1 MGVSLQLCTPVGSV
15 PSQTNY
21 YINMNKFLAVFC
33 LAAAANAAPKADA
46 DPYLLYGGY
55 NGLGYAGYGGLYG
68 GYLGAYHAA
77 PVVAA
82 GIASVSPSASVNIA
96 GLALPATPAI
106 AGGYA
111 AAGRYV
117 ANSAGVVH
125 VAKREAEDEADAEAD
140 PYLLY
145 SGLGHLGYAGYG
157 YAGVP
162 YAGYTGLGYNYGLG
176 YAHYAGQAS
185 VSPSGSVNI
194 AGLAPAV
201 VGGYAAAGRYCAN
214 SAGVVHCA

>member
-55 NGLGYAGYGGLYG
+55 NGLGYLGY
-68 GYLGAYHAA
+68 AAA
-77 PVVAA
+77 PAVVAA

-96 GLALPATPAI
+96 GLASPAI

-125 VAKREAEDEADAEAD
+125 VAK
-140 PYLLY
+140 
-145 SGLGHLGYAGYG
+145 
-157 YAGVP
+157 
-162 YAGYTGLGYNYGLG
+162 
-176 YAHYAGQAS
+176 
-185 VSPSGSVNI
+185 
-194 AGLAPAV
+194 
-201 VGGYAAAGRYCAN
+201 
-214 SAGVVHCA
+214 

>member
-15 PSQTNY
+15 PTLTNY

-55 NGLGYAGYGGLYG
+55 YG
-68 GYLGAYHAA
+68 GYIGAYHAA
-77 PVVAA
+77 PVVVA
-82 GIASVSPSASVNIA
+82 GIASVSPSASVNIV
-96 GLALPATPAI
+96 GPASPAI

-125 VAKREAEDEADAEAD
+125 VAKREAEAEAE
-140 PYLLY
+140 
-145 SGLGHLGYAGYG
+145 
-157 YAGVP
+157 
-162 YAGYTGLGYNYGLG
+162 
-176 YAHYAGQAS
+176 
-185 VSPSGSVNI
+185 
-194 AGLAPAV
+194 
-201 VGGYAAAGRYCAN
+201 
-214 SAGVVHCA
+214 

>member
-15 PSQTNY
+15 PSLTNY

-55 NGLGYAGYGGLYG
+55 NGLGYAGYGGVYG
-68 GYLGAYHAA
+68 GYLGYHAA

-96 GLALPATPAI
+96 GLASPAAPAI

-117 ANSAGVVH
+117 GNSAGVVH
-125 VAKREAEDEADAEAD
+125 VAQREAEADAEAD

-145 SGLGHLGYAGYG
+145 SGRGHLGYAGYG

-162 YAGYTGLGYNYGLG
+162 YAGLGYAGLGYNYGLG

-194 AGLAPAV
+194 AGLAPA
-201 VGGYAAAGRYCAN
+201 AAPAVAG
-214 SAGVVHCA
+214 

>member
-1 MGVSLQLCTPVGSV
+1 MGMGLQLCTPVGSV
-15 PSQTNY
+15 PSQANY

-33 LAAAANAAPKADA
+33 LAAAVNAAPKADA

-55 NGLGYAGYGGLYG
+55 NGLGYAGYGGYYG

-125 VAKREAEDEADAEAD
+125 VAKREAEADAEAD

-162 YAGYTGLGYNYGLG
+162 YAGLG
-176 YAHYAGQAS
+176 YA
-185 VSPSGSVNI
+185 
-194 AGLAPAV
+194 GL
-201 VGGYAAAGRYCAN
+201 
-214 SAGVVHCA
+214 

>member
-1 MGVSLQLCTPVGSV
+1 MGSLQLCTPVGSV
-15 PSQTNY
+15 PFRTNY

-55 NGLGYAGYGGLYG
+55 NGLGYAGYGGYYG
-68 GYLGAYHAA
+68 GYLGGYHAA

-125 VAKREAEDEADAEAD
+125 VAKREADAEAD

-162 YAGYTGLGYNYGLG
+162 YAGY
-176 YAHYAGQAS
+176 AS

-194 AGLAPAV
+194 AGLAPAAAPAV
-201 VGGYAAAGRYCAN
+201 AGGYAAA
-214 SAGVVHCA
+214 

>member
-15 PSQTNY
+15 PFRTNY

-55 NGLGYAGYGGLYG
+55 NGLGYAGYGGYYG

-125 VAKREAEDEADAEAD
+125 VAKREAEAEADAEAD

-162 YAGYTGLGYNYGLG
+162 YAG
-176 YAHYAGQAS
+176 QAS

-194 AGLAPAV
+194 AGLAPAAAPAV
-201 VGGYAAAGRYCAN
+201 AGGYAAA
-214 SAGVVHCA
+214 

>member
-21 YINMNKFLAVFC
+21 YINVNKFLAVFC

-55 NGLGYAGYGGLYG
+55 NGLGYAGYGGYYG
-68 GYLGAYHAA
+68 GYLGGYHAA

-82 GIASVSPSASVNIA
+82 GIASAS
-96 GLALPATPAI
+96 PAI

-125 VAKREAEDEADAEAD
+125 VAKREA
-140 PYLLY
+140 
-145 SGLGHLGYAGYG
+145 
-157 YAGVP
+157 
-162 YAGYTGLGYNYGLG
+162 
-176 YAHYAGQAS
+176 
-185 VSPSGSVNI
+185 
-194 AGLAPAV
+194 
-201 VGGYAAAGRYCAN
+201 
-214 SAGVVHCA
+214 

>member
-1 MGVSLQLCTPVGSV
+1 MG
-15 PSQTNY
+15 
-21 YINMNKFLAVFC
+21 
-33 LAAAANAAPKADA
+33 
-46 DPYLLYGGY
+46 
-55 NGLGYAGYGGLYG
+55 
-68 GYLGAYHAA
+68 
-77 PVVAA
+77 
-82 GIASVSPSASVNIA
+82 SVNIA
-96 GLALPATPAI
+96 GLASPAAPVI

-125 VAKREAEDEADAEAD
+125 VAKREAEADAEAD

-162 YAGYTGLGYNYGLG
+162 YAGYAGLGYNYGLG

-194 AGLAPAV
+194 AALAPAAA
-201 VGGYAAAGRYCAN
+201 GGYAAAGRYCAN

>member
-15 PSQTNY
+15 PSLTNY

-55 NGLGYAGYGGLYG
+55 NGLGY
-68 GYLGAYHAA
+68 LGYHAA

-96 GLALPATPAI
+96 GLASPAAPAI

-125 VAKREAEDEADAEAD
+125 VAKREAEADAEAD

-145 SGLGHLGYAGYG
+145 SGLGLLAIHTLGE
-157 YAGVP
+157 
-162 YAGYTGLGYNYGLG
+162 TRNTTK
-176 YAHYAGQAS
+176 
-185 VSPSGSVNI
+185 
-194 AGLAPAV
+194 
-201 VGGYAAAGRYCAN
+201 
-214 SAGVVHCA
+214 

>member
-15 PSQTNY
+15 PSQANY

-55 NGLGYAGYGGLYG
+55 YG
-68 GYLGAYHAA
+68 GYIGAYHAA

-96 GLALPATPAI
+96 GLASSAAPAI

-125 VAKREAEDEADAEAD
+125 VAKREAEAEAE
-140 PYLLY
+140 
-145 SGLGHLGYAGYG
+145 AE
-157 YAGVP
+157 A
-162 YAGYTGLGYNYGLG
+162 
-176 YAHYAGQAS
+176 
-185 VSPSGSVNI
+185 
-194 AGLAPAV
+194 
-201 VGGYAAAGRYCAN
+201 
-214 SAGVVHCA
+214 

>member
-15 PSQTNY
+15 PSLTNY

-55 NGLGYAGYGGLYG
+55 NGLGYAGYGGVYG
-68 GYLGAYHAA
+68 GYLRYH
-77 PVVAA
+77 
-82 GIASVSPSASVNIA
+82 
-96 GLALPATPAI
+96 
-106 AGGYA
+106 A

-125 VAKREAEDEADAEAD
+125 VAKREAEADAEAD

-162 YAGYTGLGYNYGLG
+162 YAGLGYAGLGYNYGLG
-176 YAHYAGQAS
+176 YAHYAGQ
-185 VSPSGSVNI
+185 
-194 AGLAPAV
+194 
-201 VGGYAAAGRYCAN
+201 
-214 SAGVVHCA
+214 